1 MKGKNIMLTK
11 KMTYTDLNGVER
23 TEEAMFGLRKSE
35 LLEMELSSYGGMTGM
50 LQKIIEEKDQLKL
63 VALFKSIIFKAYG
76 EKSSDG
82 RRFIK
87 SEELST
93 AFSQTAMYDE
103 LYTELVTNT
112 QAAIDFLVGIMPE
125 EFTRDPEVQ
134 KEINNVIG
142 KINETEDH
150 LVVSAV

>member
-63 VALFKSIIFKAYG
+63 VALFKKIIFKAYG

-112 QAAIDFLVGIMPE
+112 QAAIDFVIGIMPE
-125 EFTRDPEVQ
+125 EFTKDPQVK
-134 KEINNVIG
+134 KEINAIR
-142 KINETEDH
+142 KINETADH
-150 LVVSAV
+150 PVISAV

>member
-50 LQKIIEEKDQLKL
+50 LKKIIEEKDQLKL

-125 EFTRDPEVQ
+125 EFTRDSEVQ

>member
-50 LQKIIEEKDQLKL
+50 LKKIIEEKDQLKL